1 MVKDLEK
8 HPFLD
13 GIKEENK
20 QDAIN
25 AYKKE
30 GQQAIQKEI
39 VHKMIQLNPNEVEKR
54 DNSVEKFRTN
64 PLTKPKSKELKR
76 IPEKEKQQAIEQAIL
91 HLYMEQGCDW
101 V

>member
-1 MVKDLEK
+1 MWQKSTTIITYGEWINAILVFISIPLTIYFVKLEFMVKDLEK

-30 GQQAIQKEI
+30 GQ
-39 VHKMIQLNPNEVEKR
+39 
-54 DNSVEKFRTN
+54 
-64 PLTKPKSKELKR
+64 
-76 IPEKEKQQAIEQAIL
+76 
-91 HLYMEQGCDW
+91 
-101 V
+101 